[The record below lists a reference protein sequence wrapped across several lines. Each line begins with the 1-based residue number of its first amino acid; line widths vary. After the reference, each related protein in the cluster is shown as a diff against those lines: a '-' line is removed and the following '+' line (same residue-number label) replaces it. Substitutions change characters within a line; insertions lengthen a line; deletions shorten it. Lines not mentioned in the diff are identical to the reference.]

1 MKKVDTACDFTCF
14 SLNISLIYLESVR
27 TDRTPKPPG
36 MLLKTSACSV
46 RQTKTDRV
54 FVHREEE
61 WDRQKEEEKEESALS
76 RPVPCPITML
86 FIISR

>member
-1 MKKVDTACDFTCF
+1 MKKVDAACNITCF
-14 SLNISLIYLESVR
+14 SSNTSLIYLESVR
-27 TDRTPKPPG
+27 TDRTLKPPG

-61 WDRQKEEEKEESALS
+61 WDRQKEEEKERLESALS
-76 RPVPCPITML
+76 RPVSHYYAIYY
-86 FIISR
+86 F

>member
-1 MKKVDTACDFTCF
+1 MLQFEYM
-14 SLNISLIYLESVR
+14 SLIYLESVR
-27 TDRTPKPPG
+27 TDRTLKPPG

-54 FVHREEE
+54 FVHREE
-61 WDRQKEEEKEESALS
+61 WDRQKQEKERPESALS

>member
-1 MKKVDTACDFTCF
+1 MKKVDAACIFACF

-27 TDRTPKPPG
+27 TDRTLKPPG

-61 WDRQKEEEKEESALS
+61 WDRQKEEEKESALS